1 MPTGSGRILEL
12 PQLDPFAPLPGLA
25 PAQHFFGD
33 DTMTTTMT
41 ATRERVQVDAAIMAT
56 IGPILLYAQASDGV
70 WVPKC
75 DLAQYEAGRRP
86 WAS

>member
-1 MPTGSGRILEL
+1 MNAT
-12 PQLDPFAPLPGLA
+12 A
-25 PAQHFFGD
+25 
-33 DTMTTTMT
+33 MT
-41 ATRERVQVDAAIMAT
+41 ATRERVQVDAAIMAM
-56 IGPILLYAQASDGV
+56 IGPILLYTQASDGV

>member
-1 MPTGSGRILEL
+1 MANQPTDEPGTAKPFGVWVYSTLFLETIQMATAL
-12 PQLDPFAPLPGLA
+12 
-25 PAQHFFGD
+25 
-33 DTMTTTMT
+33 T
-41 ATRERVQVDAAIMAT
+41 ATRERVQVDSAIMAT
-56 IGPILLYAQASDGV
+56 IGPIMLYAQASDGV

>member
-1 MPTGSGRILEL
+1 MAT
-12 PQLDPFAPLPGLA
+12 A
-25 PAQHFFGD
+25 
-33 DTMTTTMT
+33 MT
-41 ATRERVQVDAAIMAT
+41 ATRERVQVDAAIMAM
-56 IGPILLYAQASDGV
+56 IGPIMLYTEASDGV

>member
-1 MPTGSGRILEL
+1 MAT
-12 PQLDPFAPLPGLA
+12 A
-25 PAQHFFGD
+25 
-33 DTMTTTMT
+33 MT
-41 ATRERVQVDAAIMAT
+41 ATRERVQVDAAIMAM

-70 WVPKC
+70 WVPQC